1 MTAWNEM
8 STEIQKITI
17 PLVLSLSV
25 IFSAVGVTWYV
36 TNYIASEFSSIRI
49 FIAEELATRGEL
61 NEIAA
66 RLRIAELT
74 LAGR

>member
-25 IFSAVGVTWYV
+25 IFSAIGVTWYV
-36 TNYIASEFSSIRI
+36 TNYIANEFSSIRI